1 MEKVDIDFLRKQWK
15 EELKYYWEPLQKEIN
30 DYFEMIKVTNRWE
43 AQRKLT
49 KSKQEILEDFYLT
62 EEKIKDPLF
71 IPKMI
76 PLLEE
81 IKENN
86 FNLFT
91 RDWVSDHYNHYKRAF
106 NIKNTLIPALIPV
119 ADKIIKFKV
128 SQYNSLYDKPKLPL
142 PEKEFIIKNFEKF
155 ELKHYESYL
164 KLINRIAYHDEFY
177 VILPNLLRMLFE
189 NILHDLFAMSL
200 DNEHKEL
207 FYNKDKNRIA
217 DFSTL
222 IKLLN
227 FLSQNEFK
235 AYIGD
240 KIHLRVIQFL
250 NKIKDDGN
258 LTVHGIIRKI
268 PRNYSND
275 IQDKL
280 DLVLDSLLV
289 SFNLLKDKKII
300 ISKERLEFIKKKLGL
315 KSKIIKKKSIL
326 GNDIEIQATKDLKNH
341 FKSEIIEENQEV
353 QIKCV
358 NSLHTLCSYL
368 YGIEVGHYDKD
379 SQKVISSLNLLK
391 TYKDLILPLG
401 ITYLDEPT
409 KITTGMFAFVEGVKI
424 FVNANCERSIE
435 IILDLFQ
442 FKIVTI
448 HKFHID
454 GREFQ
459 DFEDISQILE
469 CLRKKIC

>member
-30 DYFEMIKVTNRWE
+30 EYFEIIKVTNRWE

-49 KSKQEILEDFYLT
+49 KSKQEVLEDFSLT

-71 IPKMI
+71 IPNMI

-91 RDWVSDHYNHYKRAF
+91 RDWVSDHYNHYKHAF
-106 NIKNTLIPALIPV
+106 YIKNTLIPSLIPV

-142 PEKEFIIKNFEKF
+142 PEKEFITKNFEKF
-155 ELKHYESYL
+155 ELIQYEGYL

-177 VILPNLLRMLFE
+177 AILPNLLRTLFE

-200 DNEHKEL
+200 DNKYKEL
-207 FYNKDKNRIA
+207 FYNKGKNRIA
-217 DFSTL
+217 DFSIL

-240 KIHLRVIQFL
+240 KIHPRVIQFL
-250 NKIKDDGN
+250 NGIKDDGN
-258 LTVHGIIRKI
+258 LTVHGVIRKI

-275 IQDKL
+275 IQDKI

-289 SFNLLKDKKII
+289 SFNLLKDKKIM
-300 ISKERLEFIKKKLGL
+300 
-315 KSKIIKKKSIL
+315 KS
-326 GNDIEIQATKDLKNH
+326 
-341 FKSEIIEENQEV
+341 
-353 QIKCV
+353 
-358 NSLHTLCSYL
+358 
-368 YGIEVGHYDKD
+368 
-379 SQKVISSLNLLK
+379 
-391 TYKDLILPLG
+391 
-401 ITYLDEPT
+401 
-409 KITTGMFAFVEGVKI
+409 
-424 FVNANCERSIE
+424 
-435 IILDLFQ
+435 
-442 FKIVTI
+442 
-448 HKFHID
+448 
-454 GREFQ
+454 
-459 DFEDISQILE
+459 
-469 CLRKKIC
+469 